1 MNRALSRLRVPVSR
15 ALSRLRVTVSRALSR
30 LRRDGLVRWTEGGR
44 SEVVAPELPALR
56 AAPRTPTLAA
66 GAD

>member
-1 MNRALSRLRVPVSR
+1 MNRALSRLRVP
-15 ALSRLRVTVSRALSR
+15 VSRALSR